1 MTPLMSLLLPVVL
14 SAVAVFVLSSV
25 IHMAMPWH
33 KNDYVKVPDEDG
45 LMAAMRPFG
54 LAVGD
59 YMMPRP
65 NSGADFKSPEFMAK
79 VNKGPVAIMTIR
91 PGTWNMGQT
100 MGTWFVFTLLVSIV
114 AACMTGAVMAP
125 GVDHRRILH
134 FVGAITF
141 LCYAMGGVPQSIW
154 YGRKWST
161 TFKHA
166 LDALIYGAATG
177 AIFMMMWPQG

>member
-1 MTPLMSLLLPVVL
+1 MTPLISLLLPVVL

-33 KNDYVKVPDEDG
+33 KNDYEKVPDEDG

-65 NSGADFKSPEFMAK
+65 SSGADMKSPEFMAK
-79 VNKGPVAIMTIR
+79 VAKGPVAIMTIR

-100 MGTWFVFTLLVSIV
+100 MATWFVFTLLVSIV

-125 GVDHRRILH
+125 GADDHDVFH
-134 FVGAITF
+134 YAGAVTF
-141 LCYAMGGVPQSIW
+141 LCFAMGGVPQSIW

-161 TFKHA
+161 TFKHG
-166 LDALIYGAATG
+166 LDSLIYGAATG
-177 AIFMMMWPQG
+177 LIFSMFWPKG